1 MRMKSLKHKI
11 SSNEVTIG
19 SWITIPHHSIAEIMS
34 IGDFDWLAIDMEHS
48 AIPINKCQEL
58 ILSIKSKDIS
68 PLVRISK
75 NSEVEIKKVM
85 DSGAEGVIVPM
96 VLSEKD
102 AKKAVDL
109 VKYPP
114 VGKRGV
120 GLARAQDYG
129 FGFDNY
135 NIWQKENSI
144 VIAQIE
150 HIDAVNNIEK
160 IIMVDNLDA
169 IIIGPYDLS
178 ASLGCPGEL
187 DNKNVINAIK
197 FVEDICIKHSFP
209 FGFHVIEPNHEEVNN
224 KIRNGYKFIG
234 FSIDFLFLGR
244 KIKKELDKLNK
255 NE

>member
-1 MRMKSLKHKI
+1 MIL
-11 SSNEVTIG
+11 IG
-19 SWITIPHHSIAEIMS
+19 LLLIWNT
-34 IGDFDWLAIDMEHS
+34 

-58 ILSIKSKDIS
+58 ILSIKSKNIS

-114 VGKRGV
+114 LGKRGV

-197 FVEDICIKHSFP
+197 FVENICSKHSFP
-209 FGFHVIEPNHEEVNN
+209 LGFHVIEPNYEEVNN
-224 KIRNGYKFIG
+224 KIRDGYKFIG

-244 KIKKELDKLNK
+244 KIKKGIRQAK
-255 NE
+255 